1 MPWILHRP
9 GRDLL
14 TWCYGDIPM
23 NLSDFNTRL
32 IAGAALVGSLFAPAA
47 MAEVPAAVTTAIETA
62 GTDAATLGGAVLVVI
77 VGIAVFKWLRRA
89 L

>member
-1 MPWILHRP
+1 
-9 GRDLL
+9 
-14 TWCYGDIPM
+14 M

-47 MAEVPAAVTTAIETA
+47 FAEVPGDVTSAISTA
-62 GTDAATLGGAVLVVI
+62 GADVATLGGAVLVVI